1 MKKIFMPLIVAV
13 GMLVLVGCESAQV
26 KNAQAYATMAN
37 AKAALAE
44 KLNMGNSVEL
54 ELTDDGKV
62 SKVVFNDSR
71 IMEAKAQL
79 LNVQAPETTAQTL
92 IKAGASVV
100 NNAINQA
107 GAAAPVAGLTY
118 LGKQIAN
125 MDRSSSVVTT
135 TTTSGD
141 TMGDNA
147 NNSGTMQTGDGR
159 INSNDATATP
169 TVVTQPAPVIVQPE
183 VVKAD
188 VVQVSSDSRSQ

>member
-1 MKKIFMPLIVAV
+1 MPLIAKV
-13 GMLVLVGCESAQV
+13 GTLLFVGCTS
-26 KNAQAYATMAN
+26 QADLVEQQLALTN
-37 AKAALAE
+37 AKIELAKATGGIASTYKRTE
-44 KLNMGNSVEL
+44 YP
-54 ELTDDGKV
+54 DGKV
-62 SKVVFNDSR
+62 VQEFNDSR
-71 IMEAKAQL
+71 VAETQAQALRMES
-79 LNVQAPETTAQTL
+79 PESLAQT
-92 IKAGASVV
+92 IVKTTGSVL
-100 NNAINQA
+100 NNGINQV
-107 GAAAPVAGLTY
+107 GANAAVGAVTY

-125 MDRSSSVVTT
+125 MDRSSSVVTN

-188 VVQVSSDSRSQ
+188 VVQVPSDTGDQ